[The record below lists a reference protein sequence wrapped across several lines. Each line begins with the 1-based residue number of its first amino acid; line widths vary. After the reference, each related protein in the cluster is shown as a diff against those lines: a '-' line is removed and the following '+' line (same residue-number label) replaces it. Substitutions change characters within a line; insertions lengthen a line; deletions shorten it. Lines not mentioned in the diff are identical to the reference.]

1 MSLYVQ
7 VKIVIRLL
15 KHILLK
21 CHVEAVREISRSKVT
36 ININM
41 RPDIFIETFF
51 FPSGKVFIIPNRNYS
66 SQKNQSHAKTSGNVS
81 KLFINI
87 TNINLVH
94 SPNSTSMQLC
104 WHFNIKKCYTIFNW
118 ITSCCE
124 TRTIKSVLNYSIA
137 RCSTTAS

>member
-1 MSLYVQ
+1 MMVAKGNEYNDRNTKKKIVSLYVQ

-104 WHFNIKKCYTIFNW
+104 
-118 ITSCCE
+118 
-124 TRTIKSVLNYSIA
+124 
-137 RCSTTAS
+137 